1 MESIEGGCYFQTREA
16 CKLFKRR
23 QLIFEFRDRLTQH
36 LLMARVLGNLKLLYQ
51 SLAGEHQPVAFAV
64 ALPLLG

>member
-1 MESIEGGCYFQTREA
+1 MERIGGGCYFQTQEA

-23 QLIFEFRDRLTQH
+23 QLFFEFRDRLAQH
-36 LLMARVLGNLKLLYQ
+36 VLMARVLGNLKLLYQ
-51 SLAGEHQPVAFAV
+51 SLAGEHQTVAFAV